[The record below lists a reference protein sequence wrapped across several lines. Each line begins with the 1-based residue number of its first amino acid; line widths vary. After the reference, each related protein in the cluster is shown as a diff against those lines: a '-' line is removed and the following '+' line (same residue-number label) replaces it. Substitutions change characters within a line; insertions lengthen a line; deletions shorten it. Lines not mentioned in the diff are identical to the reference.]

1 MIRSLNI
8 SDFYLPMLVNL
19 SDDDKLDII
28 AKLSV
33 TMRKSNKAKRER
45 PDIRTCFSG
54 EWENDKPTD
63 VVADEL
69 RSSRYYEQKDLEW

>member
-1 MIRSLNI
+1 M
-8 SDFYLPMLVNL
+8 DTL

-33 TMRKSNKAKRER
+33 TMRKSGNGKKKR

-69 RSSRYYEQKDLEW
+69 RESRYYERKNLLLY